1 MKKKIVV
8 LLTGILAASMM
19 LAGCEGSKG
28 LETDS
33 LNISQYKGV
42 EVDQVSKPDEI
53 TDKDVEDAIQATLQ
67 TNATTNDITDRA
79 VKSGDTVNIDF
90 VGKIDGVEFE
100 GGSGGQV
107 PG

>member
-33 LNISQYKGV
+33 LKISQYKGV
-42 EVDQVSKPDEI
+42 EVDKVSKPDEI
-53 TDKDVEDAIQATLQ
+53 TDKDVEDAIDCSHHGSVVYSAGTLH
-67 TNATTNDITDRA
+67 NDSQYQRTAGNIRTDI
-79 VKSGDTVNIDF
+79 SG
-90 VGKIDGVEFE
+90 
-100 GGSGGQV
+100 SL
-107 PG
+107 

>member
-33 LNISQYKGV
+33 LKISQYKGV
-42 EVDQVSKPDEI
+42 EVDKVSKPDEI
-53 TDKDVEDAIQATLQ
+53 TDKDVEDAIQQRFRPMRPLMISLTG
-67 TNATTNDITDRA
+67 R
-79 VKSGDTVNIDF
+79 
-90 VGKIDGVEFE
+90 
-100 GGSGGQV
+100 
-107 PG
+107 